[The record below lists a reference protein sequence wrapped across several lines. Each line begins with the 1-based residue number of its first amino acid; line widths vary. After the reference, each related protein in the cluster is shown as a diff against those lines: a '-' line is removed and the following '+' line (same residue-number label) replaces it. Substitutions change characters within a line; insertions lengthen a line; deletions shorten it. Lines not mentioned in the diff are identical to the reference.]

1 MNELI
6 TTTNMSIADRKFK
19 DERLTK
25 ATQRIAAIYSD
36 AVKYAETKNREVSMI
51 LADIKVKKA
60 YEKDGYKSVA
70 DYASDVFG
78 INRQNAYALATAG
91 EVYND
96 PNAHAELKKM
106 TPSKVAEVAKLDKPE
121 LDKALNEG
129 KISAATTQKDLREFV
144 SSQRKPKDDKPEVLD
159 EYNVTISGP
168 VPPTLSESIK
178 DLHIIPEWDEIFTAA
193 LKAGGPQREVEIIKL
208 PKVAPI
214 GMTLAKPTI
223 QRKLYTCDTYSI
235 VVEFHKPKINQI
247 AKKGK
252 AKTLNAKN
260 VAEILEF
267 MLANGGQEMVDKYL
281 AEHPEIKVESK

>member
-1 MNELI
+1 MNEII
-6 TTTNMSIADRKFK
+6 TTNTMTIANRTFK

-36 AVKYAETKNREVSMI
+36 AVKYAEQKNREVSMI
-51 LADIKVKKA
+51 LADVKVKKA

-96 PNAHAELKKM
+96 PKAHAQLKAM
-106 TPSKVAEVAKLDKPE
+106 TPSKVAEVAKLDRKV
-121 LDKALNEG
+121 LDKALDEG
-129 KISAATTQKDLREFV
+129 KISATTTQKELRDFV
-144 SSQRKPKDDKPEVLD
+144 ATQRKPKDDKPEILD
-159 EYNVTISGP
+159 EYNVIISGP
-168 VPPTLSESIK
+168 VPPTLGEK
-178 DLHIIPEWDEIFTAA
+178 VKELHIIPEWDDIFTEV
-193 LKAGGPQREVEIIKL
+193 LKTGSPKREVEVIKL

-214 GMTLAKPTI
+214 GSALGKATI

-247 AKKGK
+247 IKKEK
-252 AKTLNAKN
+252 AKVLDASNL
-260 VAEILEF
+260 AEILAYMSE
-267 MLANGGQEMVDKYL
+267 NGGKELVDKYL
-281 AEHPEIKVESK
+281 AEHGEFQSEAK